1 MIRVVLV
8 ALLLVMLSP
17 VSSLAQL
24 TPPAGSAGAGNSSIS
39 GIPAGPANNPTV
51 YDPSGIG
58 NAGRTPSLPSQ
69 AAIPVTPA
77 SPGFGNTV
85 LTPRTG
91 ARSSR
96 VRVLRRAEVRAPR
109 SARSSRDRATAIA
122 RDKKIDSKFS
132 ICRGCLKRGFAS
144 VI

>member
-1 MIRVVLV
+1 MIRVCRCCSL
-8 ALLLVMLSP
+8 ARCAFAA
-17 VSSLAQL
+17 SSLAQL

-58 NAGRTPSLPSQ
+58 NCGRSPSLPSQ

-91 ARSSR
+91 ATPPEYMRFARPRYARR
-96 VRVLRRAEVRAPR
+96 VRQSAQPGVASPLRGQ
-109 SARSSRDRATAIA
+109 
-122 RDKKIDSKFS
+122 KIDSKFS
-132 ICRGCLKRGFAS
+132 ICRGC
-144 VI
+144 

>member
-1 MIRVVLV
+1 MVRAVVV

-17 VSSLAQL
+17 SSSWAQL

-58 NAGRTPSLPSQ
+58 NAARTPSLPSQ

-91 ARSSR
+91 ARPAR
-96 VRVLRRAEVRAPR
+96 VR
-109 SARSSRDRATAIA
+109 ARSQAEIRALRSERGSRSRAATARA
-122 RDKKIDSKFS
+122 KKIDGNYS
-132 ICRGCLKRGFAS
+132 ICRGC
-144 VI
+144 

>member
-1 MIRVVLV
+1 MIRA
-8 ALLLVMLSP
+8 ALIALMFLALSSA
-17 VSSLAQL
+17 SSLAQL

-58 NAGRTPSLPSQ
+58 NAGRSPSLPSQ

-85 LTPRTG
+85 LTPRSG
-91 ARSSR
+91 ARPAR
-96 VRVLRRAEVRAPR
+96 VRAVRGAEVRAPR
-109 SARSSRDRATAIA
+109 SARSKGRASVTAEQ
-122 RDKKIDSKFS
+122 KKIDSKFS
-132 ICRGCLKRGFAS
+132 ICRGC
-144 VI
+144 

>member
-8 ALLLVMLSP
+8 ALLLAMLS
-17 VSSLAQL
+17 VESSLAQI
-24 TPPAGSAGAGNSSIS
+24 TPPAGSAGAGNSPIS

-58 NAGRTPSLPSQ
+58 NASRVSPPPPQ

-85 LTPRTG
+85 LTPRAG
-91 ARSSR
+91 ARPPR
-96 VRVLRRAEVRAPR
+96 VRVPRETEVRAPR
-109 SARSSRDRATAIA
+109 SGRSKKARGSVTAEDR
-122 RDKKIDSKFS
+122 KIDSKLS
-132 ICRGCLKRGFAS
+132 ICRGC
-144 VI
+144 